1 MEPSV
6 SGAQEVVEIAAA
18 EQGTWVVGSMR
29 EDSKPQDSR
38 RMGVAR
44 FRPAGD
50 GSWALAVQELPRG
63 NFYDAAAFDVERQ
76 LVFLARRGT
85 PSLEVADLAS
95 ESSPKPLVEV
105 GSAVS
110 QIEILAYDAGTR
122 RLFASDGRS
131 SVLAID
137 VAAMPPRVQVVASG
151 LDRPSALAFDNGLCR
166 LYVATSGDGALWK
179 LVCAP
184 ECSAPSPFAS
194 AAQLRRPR
202 TLAVDARSVV
212 WAGDLENELIVAFS
226 AAGELLQTV
235 ERLPPSF

>member
-29 EDSKPQDSR
+29 EDSKL
-38 RMGVAR
+38 
-44 FRPAGD
+44 